1 VGERTDGLKAEVDT
15 NDLWQTP
22 IFNNQSVYPCKN
34 PCRTFLMIN
43 FEWYRSF
50 IEVYRVGTVS
60 GAAQVL
66 HLTQPAV
73 SQHVAA
79 LESALGNPLFQ
90 RTPRRMV
97 PTEAGQRLYTQV
109 AGAIEKLESIPDKNS
124 TAETPQTI
132 RIGTPQEYFTERM
145 LDRLPQE
152 EQTFY
157 TVQFGLTTELIPQLK
172 AGKLD
177 IVIATQKITLSD
189 IEYQLLF
196 EEFFWLIGPPNL
208 AVPIAEGISQAD
220 LNPIAQWLLTQ
231 QWIAYSEELPIARR
245 FWRVVF
251 GRRIDVHPK
260 LIIPD
265 LRAIR
270 QAVAA
275 GFGFSVLPDYLCADW
290 VKENRLTLILKP
302 SPTVKNCLWLAFRK
316 SEKQQPK
323 IKRML
328 ELYQF

>member
-1 VGERTDGLKAEVDT
+1 
-15 NDLWQTP
+15 
-22 IFNNQSVYPCKN
+22 
-34 PCRTFLMIN
+34 MIN

-73 SQHVAA
+73 SQHIAA

-90 RTPRRMV
+90 RTARRMV

-109 AGAIEKLESIPDKNS
+109 AGAIEKLESVPHKNS

-152 EQTFY
+152 ERTFY
-157 TVQFGLTTELIPQLK
+157 TVQFGLTPELIPQLK

-196 EEFFWLIGPPNL
+196 EETFWLVGPPNL
-208 AVPIAEGISQAD
+208 VVPIAEEISKTD
-220 LNPIAQWLLTQ
+220 LNQLAQWLLTQ
-231 QWIAYSEELPIARR
+231 PWIAYSEELPIARR

-251 GRRIDVHPK
+251 GRRIDIQPK
-260 LIIPD
+260 LIMPD

-270 QAVAA
+270 QAVEC
-275 GFGFSVLPDYLCADW
+275 GFGFSVLPDYLCANW
-290 VKENRLTLILKP
+290 VTEKRLTLVLKP
-302 SPTVKNCLWLAFRK
+302 AQAVTNRIWLAFRK
-316 SEKQQPK
+316 SERQLPK
-323 IKRML
+323 IQRML
-328 ELYQF
+328 EFCKFQ

>member
-1 VGERTDGLKAEVDT
+1 
-15 NDLWQTP
+15 
-22 IFNNQSVYPCKN
+22 
-34 PCRTFLMIN
+34 MIN

-90 RTPRRMV
+90 RTPRRML

-109 AGAIEKLESIPDKNS
+109 AGAIEKLESVPHKNS

-132 RIGTPQEYFTERM
+132 RIGTPPEYFTERM
-145 LDRLPQE
+145 LDRLPRDDHR
-152 EQTFY
+152 TFY
-157 TVQFGLTTELIPQLK
+157 TVQFGLTSELIPQLK

-196 EEFFWLIGPPNL
+196 EETFWLVGPPNL
-208 AVPIAEGISQAD
+208 EIPIAEGISQAD
-220 LNPIAQWLLTQ
+220 LNPLAQWLLTQ

-251 GRRIDVHPK
+251 GRRIDVQPK

-270 QAVAA
+270 QAVAS
-275 GFGFSVLPDYLCADW
+275 GFGFSILPDYLCEDW
-290 VKENRLTLILKP
+290 VKENRLTLVLKP
-302 SPTVKNCLWLAFRK
+302 EQAVTNRIFLAFRK
-316 SEKQQPK
+316 SERQLPK

-328 ELYQF
+328 ELYQLE